1 MPNSDS
7 MRGADRVA
15 QTLSAAGVDTV
26 FAMSG
31 NQIMVAFD
39 AFLDAQI
46 RIVHI
51 RHEAA
56 AVHMA
61 DAWAQ
66 LNGAVGIALVPA
78 GPGFANALSA
88 LYSAQMAESP
98 IVLLSGHAPAGR
110 IGMGAFQEMPQAEM
124 GSHFAKESW
133 MVETADDVAPAIAK
147 AIRAARSGRPGPVHL
162 ALPFD
167 VLCAQANGAAPAAPD
182 DFAAAP
188 SSLTDDVA
196 KKALDGLA
204 AAARPMILVGPT
216 FARGTGAQAAQRLEA
231 AAGIPVVCS
240 ESPRGTNDPSLGA
253 FAEVLKEA
261 DLVLSVGKKL
271 DFTVQ
276 LGAAMADN
284 SAVIHFDPDLLE
296 LNRSKDIFGNRLA
309 LSAETDAIPAAERL
323 TALVNGGVGADSG
336 WTDEVKAAVAHRPA
350 EWSTLSSDPNGPLH
364 PVELCRTVQAK
375 LDSSPDSVLIVDGGE
390 FGQWAQACLTA
401 PNRIINGPGGAI
413 GAGIPFVVAAGLAKP
428 DVPVIALM
436 GDGSTGF
443 HLSELDTAARSDSRF
458 VLIVGNDA
466 RWNAEYQIQ
475 LRDFG
480 PQRMIGCELNATR
493 YDQVATA
500 LGCYGAH
507 VERPEEMAPALDAAL
522 ASGRPACL
530 NVSIESHPAPT
541 VRRG

>member
-7 MRGADRVA
+7 TRGADRVA
-15 QTLSAAGVDTV
+15 QTLSAAGVDTL

-39 AFLDAQI
+39 AFLDTQI
-46 RIVHI
+46 RIIHI

-66 LNGAVGIALVPA
+66 LTGEVGIALAPA

-88 LYSAQMAESP
+88 LYSARMAESP
-98 IVLLSGHAPAGR
+98 IVLLSGHAPTGR
-110 IGMGAFQEMPQAEM
+110 IGKGAFQEMPQAEM
-124 GSHFAKESW
+124 GRHFAKESW
-133 MVETADDVAPAIAK
+133 MVETAEDAAPAMAK
-147 AIRAARSGRPGPVHL
+147 AIRAARSGRPGPVHV

-167 VLCAQANGAAPAAPD
+167 VLCAPANRAAAIAPD

-188 SSLTDDVA
+188 SGLTDA
-196 KKALDGLA
+196 IANKALDGLA

-216 FARGTGAQAAQRLEA
+216 FARGAGAQAAQRLEA
-231 AAGIPVVCS
+231 ATGVPVVCS

-261 DLVLSVGKKL
+261 DLVLSVAKKL

-284 SAVIHFDPDLLE
+284 SAVIHFDPDALE

-309 LSAETDAIPAAERL
+309 LSAETDAIPTAERL
-323 TALVNGGVGADSG
+323 TALANGGVGADAG
-336 WTDEVKAAVAHRPA
+336 WTAEVKAAVAHRPA
-350 EWSTLSSDPNGPLH
+350 EWNTLSSDPDGPLH
-364 PVELCRTVQAK
+364 PADLCRAVQAK

-413 GAGIPFVVAAGLAKP
+413 GAGIPFAVSAGLAKQ
-428 DVPVIALM
+428 DAPVIALM
-436 GDGSTGF
+436 GDGSAGF
-443 HLSELDTAARSDSRF
+443 HLSELDTAARAGSRF

-493 YDQVATA
+493 YDRVAAA
-500 LGCYGAH
+500 LGCHGAH
-507 VERPEEMAPALDAAL
+507 VDRPGEMAPALDAAL
-522 ASGRPACL
+522 ASGMPACL